1 MQRAG
6 EESQVPVTDLAPIF
20 CAGITVWD
28 ALERAE
34 LKNGET
40 IAIIGLGGLGAMA
53 AKYAQQLGARVI
65 ALDVRD
71 EQLLAVKNEGSADE
85 IINTTGL
92 STEELQMRVAQVNGG
107 TLFQKVIVAAG
118 VSQAYD
124 AALSVTGAEGTV
136 VAVGLARE
144 PVAFDTL
151 AFAIN
156 CTR

>member
-1 MQRAG
+1 
-6 EESQVPVTDLAPIF
+6 PIF

-53 AKYAQQLGARVI
+53 AKYARQLGARVI

-71 EQLLAVKNEGSADE
+71 EQLLAVKDEGSADE

-92 STEELQMRVAQVNGG
+92 STQELQMRVAMVNGG
-107 TLFQKVIVAAG
+107 ALVQKAIVASGA
-118 VSQAYD
+118 SQAYD
-124 AALSVTGAEGTV
+124 TSLAITGAEATV
-136 VAVGLARE
+136 VAVGLAPL
-144 PVAFDTL
+144 PVGINITE
-151 AFAIN
+151 FALK